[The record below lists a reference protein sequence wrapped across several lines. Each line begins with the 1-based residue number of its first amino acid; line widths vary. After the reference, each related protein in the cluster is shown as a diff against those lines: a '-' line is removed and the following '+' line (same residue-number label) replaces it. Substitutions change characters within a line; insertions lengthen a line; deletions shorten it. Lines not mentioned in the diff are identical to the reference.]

1 MQIKPA
7 NTKRKT
13 PPYPAVDDQTLFSPD
28 VSSTRPPKT
37 QPNSVHQLDD
47 YPIQYF
53 PKDGLIQFMDV
64 NANGKIFA
72 GHYFT
77 EAQIHLMRTGT
88 DASQRVTAPPRIM
101 RPNIV
106 RLGAQSIRSMTRQQL
121 LRGIKQP
128 DPATE
133 RRLSLIDCTEPSS
146 PLFAYAR
153 SAVTPTAQNIAQ
165 HNDHTI
171 MQQQPTV
178 SCPAT
183 LQFSATSHQ
192 RRWDSNGRRIVQSIK
207 QRQLED
213 QLFKRTNKS
222 SLTDTCRTLD
232 KVPCNTLPS
241 STLCHVS
248 NRRPERSEKM
258 IRAIRYEQNAARE
271 RKRPTARRVKGIPVK
286 LSRPQTATSIITIV
300 DSNVSLV
307 KITTSIDEI
316 VQNFAGD
323 YDKDSTLVS
332 SASCTSIMN
341 AEATESSTSATT
353 QSAVSAILPVNH
365 AKRIADN
372 VSSHRKKAVRRSLY
386 GKSSWSCDKNG
397 DIL

>member
-13 PPYPAVDDQTLFSPD
+13 PSYPAVDDQTLFPAD
-28 VSSTRPPKT
+28 VSSSCPPKT
-37 QPNSVHQLDD
+37 QLKTVHLLDD

-72 GHYFT
+72 GHHFT
-77 EAQIHLMRTGT
+77 EAQIHGMRAGT
-88 DASQRVTAPPRIM
+88 DVSQPSTAAPRLM

-106 RLGAQSIRSMTRQQL
+106 RLGAQSIRSMPRRQL
-121 LRGIKQP
+121 VRGIKQP

-133 RRLSLIDCTEPSS
+133 RRLSLVDCTEPTS

-165 HNDHTI
+165 HTDHTI

-192 RRWDSNGRRIVQSIK
+192 RRWDTNGHRIVQSIK
-207 QRQLED
+207 QSQLED
-213 QLFKRTNKS
+213 QLFRRTTKS
-222 SLTDTCRTLD
+222 SLTDTYRTLD
-232 KVPCNTLPS
+232 KVSCNTVPS
-241 STLCHVS
+241 SIGCHVS

-271 RKRPTARRVKGIPVK
+271 RKRPTVRRVKDIPVK

-300 DSNVSLV
+300 DSNISLV

-316 VQNFAGD
+316 VQNIAGE
-323 YDKDSTLVS
+323 YNKDSTPVS
-332 SASCTSIMN
+332 SDSCTSIMN
-341 AEATESSTSATT
+341 AEATESSTSATA
-353 QSAVSAILPVNH
+353 QSDVPAILPANH

-372 VSSHRKKAVRRSLY
+372 VSSHRTKAVRRSLY
-386 GKSSWSCDKNG
+386 GKSSSNCDKNG
-397 DIL
+397 DYL